1 MIKQTVA
8 ITTTLLVFAVLTPI
22 AASGSK
28 LSDEF
33 CNAVRMGLAT
43 GPQASQCENQLGQQQ
58 QFASNPFFQ
67 STQQQ
72 TTQVTTVESQPI
84 ANAGPSQAVS
94 RGSVVTLD
102 GAGSTPGSSITTPP
116 GTITQGSITTY
127 SWVQTSGTAVNLTGA
142 TTATPT
148 FIAPKVS
155 TSLAFRLTVTDSLG
169 LSSSPAKVTITV
181 S

>member
-43 GPQASQCENQLGQQQ
+43 GPQASQCEKQ
-58 QFASNPFFQ
+58 FFQ

-72 TTQVTTVESQPI
+72 TTQVTTVESQPV

-127 SWVQTSGTAVNLTGA
+127 SWVQTSGTAVNLAGA

-148 FIAPKVS
+148 FIAPTVS
-155 TSLAFRLTVTDSLG
+155 TSIAFRLTVTDSLG